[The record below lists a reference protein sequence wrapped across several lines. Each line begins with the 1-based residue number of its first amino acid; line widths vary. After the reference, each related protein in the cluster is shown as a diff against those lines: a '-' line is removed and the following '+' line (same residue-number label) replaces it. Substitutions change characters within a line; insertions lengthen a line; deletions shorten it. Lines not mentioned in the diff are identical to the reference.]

1 MTTVAAQRPVE
12 AAAPRAPLGGVR
24 LRLVQVGLLVAFLAL
39 WEIGAQAKIIDTFF
53 FSKPTK
59 IADTIATWLQ
69 EPDFYSDVALT
80 LFETVMGFLVGT
92 ALGVALGFLFA
103 RNATI
108 GAIFNPLVV
117 MLNAIPRV
125 LLVPLIIIWFG
136 LSIWGK
142 VAMATILVFFI
153 VFFATYTA
161 IREVEGTFIE
171 NALILGARGR
181 DLTRHVLL
189 PSALTW
195 IFSSLRTS
203 VGFAFVGAVVAEYLS
218 SNAGMGHRIALAE
231 AFYEVHGVYGGMF
244 VLIAVALVIDTGM
257 QRVERRFSVWKP
269 TRGV

>member
-1 MTTVAAQRPVE
+1 MTTAVAQRRATPTE
-12 AAAPRAPLGGVR
+12 PRPRLGGVR
-24 LRLVQVGLLVAFLAL
+24 LRLVQLVLLAGFLGL
-39 WEIGAQAKIIDTFF
+39 WELGAQAKVIDTFF

-59 IADTIATWLQ
+59 IIDTIAGWART
-69 EPDFYSDVALT
+69 PDFYSDVGLT
-80 LFETVMGFLVGT
+80 LFETAMGFVVGT
-92 ALGVALGFLFA
+92 FLGVALGFLFA
-103 RNATI
+103 RNATV
-108 GAIFNPLVV
+108 ASIFDPVIV

-125 LLVPLIIIWFG
+125 LLVPLIVLWFG
-136 LSIWGK
+136 LSVWGK

-171 NALILGARGR
+171 SALILGARPR

-244 VLIAVALVIDTGM
+244 VLIAVALAIDTLM

-269 TRGV
+269 ARRV

>member
-1 MTTVAAQRPVE
+1 MTSLAARRTVTP
-12 AAAPRAPLGGVR
+12 AAARGPLAGLR
-24 LRLVQVGLLVAFLAL
+24 LRGIQVGLLVAFLAL
-39 WEIGAQAKIIDTFF
+39 WELGAQTKVIDTFF
-53 FSKPTK
+53 FSRPTK
-59 IADTIATWLQ
+59 ILDTVAGWLRT
-69 EPDFYSDVALT
+69 PDFYSDVALT
-80 LFETVMGFLVGT
+80 LFETGMGFVAGT
-92 ALGVALGFLFA
+92 ILGVALGFLFA
-103 RNATI
+103 RNAAV
-108 GAIFNPLVV
+108 GAIFDPLIV

-125 LLVPLIIIWFG
+125 LLVPLIVLWFG

-161 IREVEGTFIE
+161 IREVEGSFIE
-171 NALILGARGR
+171 NALILGARPS

-244 VLIAVALVIDTGM
+244 VLIAVALAIDTLM

-269 TRGV
+269 ARRV